1 MLFLPRLLHFMQ
13 AIVYANLFP
22 WRSVDRR
29 ILGGVFLIGV
39 TLLYG
44 LIKIFR
50 NWYSND
56 AIQGSKSQPV
66 DWNKQTTKQHSP
78 VSALLER
85 ERTRYFSLPVL
96 NPVSLLITSGLA
108 FSRKRKHSCIGIQQ
122 FKYFLCIRVHLNIS
136 FFPQCKI

>member
-1 MLFLPRLLHFMQ
+1 MSVSYTHLD
-13 AIVYANLFP
+13 VYKRQGLYF
-22 WRSVDRR
+22 
-29 ILGGVFLIGV
+29 GGVFLIGV

-66 DWNKQTTKQHSP
+66 DWNKETTEQHSP

-85 ERTRYFSLPVL
+85 ERTRYFSLPVYL
-96 NPVSLLITSGLA
+96 TNTCLLYTSTELMA
-108 FSRKRKHSCIGIQQ
+108 MFQEE
-122 FKYFLCIRVHLNIS
+122 LRVYPPWS
-136 FFPQCKI
+136 EDRRRRYEY